1 MSDSNTQN
9 QSNTEA
15 STASPNSLGA
25 WAVVAVLSVF
35 LMIAAVIGYLGW
47 ISTDTNVPTSGYVA
61 MALGTIFSLAVGVGL
76 MTLIFYSSRK
86 GYDEPA
92 VFTQEPDAGREEVQG
107 VSQEDRA

>member
-1 MSDSNTQN
+1 MT
-9 QSNTEA
+9 
-15 STASPNSLGA
+15 
-25 WAVVAVLSVF
+25 
-35 LMIAAVIGYLGW
+35 AAVIGYLGW
-47 ISTDTNVPTSGYVA
+47 ISTDTSVPISGYVA

-107 VSQEDRA
+107 VSQEDRAQRRAHGLLTLRHLGEPERVQWK